1 MIALNLCLV
10 QGMESWVQ
18 SNVEPMLVDVRTA
31 WQPTDLLPDG
41 ASDDFLD
48 QLQQLRAECRRLPP
62 EFWVVLVGDM
72 VTEEAL
78 PSYMSMLNRMDGVKD
93 NSGVPSKIYI

>member
-1 MIALNLCLV
+1 M
-10 QGMESWVQ
+10 Q
-18 SNVEPMLVDVRTA
+18 SIVEPMLVDVSTA
-31 WQPTDLLPDG
+31 WQPTDLLPDA
-41 ASDDFLD
+41 ASDDFFDL
-48 QLQQLRAECRRLPP
+48 LQKLRAECKRLPP

-93 NSGVPSKIYI
+93 NSGALYETCIMNACDSPRFLPARPT